1 MPKLKSHSGAK
12 KRFKKTA
19 TGKMMYKKP
28 GLRHLIAPVSGSYGR
43 KKRKPGILNST
54 DTAKLSRML
63 PYS

>member
-1 MPKLKSHSGAK
+1 MPKIKSHSGAK

-19 TGKMMYKKP
+19 SGKMKYKKP
-28 GLRHLIAPVSGSYGR
+28 GLRHLLAPESGKYGR
-43 KKRKPGILNST
+43 QKRKDGILNAT